1 MLKLNRFGGLPLDSL
16 AKSGFP
22 SLHMRDSLEKKWFPF
37 INMHNCLP
45 PYLMR
50 VFLQTNSV

>member
-22 SLHMRDSLEKKWFPF
+22 SLHMRDSLGKKWFPF